1 MSEKN
6 TPNVRFNGFNDPWEQ
21 RKLKRVTTRVKSY
34 ALTRAVE
41 TASFTGF
48 KYIHYGDIHTKVAN
62 KIDNPNVLP
71 NIKSGN
77 YESLNAND
85 IVVADAS
92 EDYKGIADAAILLN
106 DAHFVIVAGLHT
118 IALRPL
124 NCNSM
129 FIYYLLK
136 TDIFKRYG
144 YKVGTGLKV
153 FGITYDNLVKFEFN
167 APSIKE
173 QKMISQLLMKLEKQ
187 IASNQ
192 RKVDQL
198 KEVKKLLMQ
207 KIFGQEWRFKGF
219 TDPWEQRKL
228 NQVVKII
235 AGGDIDKKK
244 LRNQGTFPV
253 IANSVTSNGIV
264 GYYDNE
270 YRINAPAVTV
280 TGRGDVG
287 HATARYT
294 NFTPVI
300 RLLAITSV
308 LFNVKFLES
317 AINEIS
323 LFSESTGVPQL
334 TAPQLGNYKIKFASL
349 NEQIKIGDLLTS
361 IDSLIASNQ
370 EKVDQLTEMKKWCMQ
385 NMFV

>member
-1 MSEKN
+1 M
-6 TPNVRFNGFNDPWEQ
+6 
-21 RKLKRVTTRVKSY
+21 KRVTTRVKSY

-192 RKVDQL
+192 RN
-198 KEVKKLLMQ
+198 Q
-207 KIFGQEWRFKGF
+207 KSMGEG
-219 TDPWEQRKL
+219 L
-228 NQVVKII
+228 VN
-235 AGGDIDKKK
+235 
-244 LRNQGTFPV
+244 
-253 IANSVTSNGIV
+253 TS
-264 GYYDNE
+264 
-270 YRINAPAVTV
+270 
-280 TGRGDVG
+280 
-287 HATARYT
+287 
-294 NFTPVI
+294 
-300 RLLAITSV
+300 
-308 LFNVKFLES
+308 
-317 AINEIS
+317 
-323 LFSESTGVPQL
+323 
-334 TAPQLGNYKIKFASL
+334 
-349 NEQIKIGDLLTS
+349 
-361 IDSLIASNQ
+361 
-370 EKVDQLTEMKKWCMQ
+370 
-385 NMFV
+385 

>member
-6 TPNVRFNGFNDPWEQ
+6 TPNVRFNGFNDPWEQRKLNQVVKIIAGGDIDKKKLRNQGTFPVIANSVTSNGIVGYYDNEYRINAPAVTVTGRGDVGHATARYTNFTPVIRLLAITSVLFNVKFLESAINEISLFSESTGVPQLTAPQLGNYKIKFASLNEQIKIGDLLTSIDSLIASNQRKVDQLKEVKKLLMQKIFGQEWRFKGFTDPWEQ

-192 RKVDQL
+192 
-198 KEVKKLLMQ
+198 
-207 KIFGQEWRFKGF
+207 
-219 TDPWEQRKL
+219 
-228 NQVVKII
+228 
-235 AGGDIDKKK
+235 
-244 LRNQGTFPV
+244 
-253 IANSVTSNGIV
+253 
-264 GYYDNE
+264 
-270 YRINAPAVTV
+270 
-280 TGRGDVG
+280 
-287 HATARYT
+287 
-294 NFTPVI
+294 
-300 RLLAITSV
+300 
-308 LFNVKFLES
+308 
-317 AINEIS
+317 
-323 LFSESTGVPQL
+323 
-334 TAPQLGNYKIKFASL
+334 
-349 NEQIKIGDLLTS
+349 
-361 IDSLIASNQ
+361 